1 LRGQECYRPG
11 DFFRLSKPL
20 HWNWR
25 NELLRKFIDGF
36 FWKPGPLNDRRDDR
50 PWRDRVDADAAPRQF
65 RGCGSRQRTQRR
77 FACRI
82 RAGPCGTCLA
92 RNAGIQNDRR
102 AVIQQWQG
110 FLDGEVRS
118 HHVDVETLVVLAFRG
133 LGKWGK
139 LRHSRVYEQDIDF
152 AQFLLDFR
160 VQLVYVREF
169 GHVPLHRHDAVADGF
184 DRFVQGFSASA
195 QDGYPRAFFLQ
206 ALAVANPMPLFPPVT
221 TATVPSSL
229 FMSVAP

>member
-1 LRGQECYRPG
+1 MSSFESSSMASFGSPVLSMIGVTIGPGATVLTRMLRPASSAAGVRAKER
-11 DFFRLSKPL
+11 SVA
-20 HWNWR
+20 
-25 NELLRKFIDGF
+25 LLAEYA
-36 FWKPGPLNDRRDDR
+36 L
-50 PWRDRVDADAAPRQF
+50 V
-65 RGCGSRQRTQRR
+65 
-77 FACRI
+77 
-82 RAGPCGTCLA
+82 PCGTCLA

-118 HHVDVETLVVLAFRG
+118 HHVEVETLVVRAFRS

-139 LRHSRVYEQDIDF
+139 LRHSRVYEPDIDF
-152 AQFLLDFR
+152 AQFLRDFR

-206 ALAVANPMPLFPPVT
+206 ALGRG
-221 TATVPSSL
+221 
-229 FMSVAP
+229 